1 MSEATILENNKLI
14 AEFMGGKNTARGYFI
29 PYWCLVNMDSIE
41 LGKGKI
47 TEYHK
52 SYDWLMPVVEKI
64 ESLKSPDGQCAG
76 NYFCMILGNG
86 ISIELPNKEK
96 DILICSTEQKKLTK
110 IEAVYL
116 GVVKF
121 IKWYNKNEKK

>member
-1 MSEATILENNKLI
+1 MSEATILKGNKLI
-14 AEFMGGKNTARGYFI
+14 ANFMHINYENNRNAHESS
-29 PYWCLVNMDSIE
+29 DSFYEDCE
-41 LGKGKI
+41 L
-47 TEYHK
+47 EYHK